1 MFVLQAFGEDF
12 LEDKLKPFFKSDP
25 IPETVS
31 LFCILYLFIYFFGF
45 PSHFPDDLFFVIL
58 HYSNLNFDF

>member
-31 LFCILYLFIYFFGF
+31 LFCFLFLFFWL
-45 PSHFPDDLFFVIL
+45 PSHFSDDLFFVIL

>member
-31 LFCILYLFIYFFGF
+31 LFCFLFLFFYFFGSLLIF
-45 PSHFPDDLFFVIL
+45 QMIYFLSFCTTLT
-58 HYSNLNFDF
+58 

>member
-1 MFVLQAFGEDF
+1 MFFLQAFGEDF

-31 LFCILYLFIYFFGF
+31 LFFFFLF